1 MQIPDARSAVR
12 RSPPDCLMA
21 TLGLDLGTID
31 GGGGSEIFEAIKRRC
46 ASCEFREVCELAL
59 SQARVDLALSVG

>member
-1 MQIPDARSAVR
+1 MQIPDAQSAVR

-31 GGGGSEIFEAIKRRC
+31 GRGSEIFEAIKRRC